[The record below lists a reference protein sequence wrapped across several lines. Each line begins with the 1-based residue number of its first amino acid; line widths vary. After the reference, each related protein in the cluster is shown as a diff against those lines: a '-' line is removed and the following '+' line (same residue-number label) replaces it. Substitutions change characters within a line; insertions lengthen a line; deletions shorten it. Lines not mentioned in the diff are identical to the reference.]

1 MKLFKSI
8 IFICLFFYPSLTQ
21 ANNSNL
27 LEDLQFHNTERSL
40 QANKKKID
48 LLVEATSYRVAND
61 LCYVFTY
68 NNGTGHTPGVMDIMD
83 VYNPLI
89 RDQRYK
95 NGLMQWL
102 SLEHEA
108 FRNTLFGQNSN
119 SHDTDELDDT
129 DELFVLNTNYVQSLI
144 DTEGF
149 SDAIEDCAKENNL
162 DSEQLHKEIKDA
174 ILRVD
179 MSRVVDAYAV
189 EWVAIGGVTG
199 KLFSVL
205 KRGLSLS
212 KTLIQSAGFYRWLR
226 RTRVMQA
233 LRRRITF
240 LQRLKWRLGAG
251 AAGVSSILFQKGDS
265 PYEQIHQQNTIQ
277 NTIAATQRGNEV
289 ATGVEEFAKSLSS
302 MTLEE
307 QFWIRR
313 TSMYTSMLAYLNK
326 IKSTE
331 EVRYNMPKRL
341 YVEMLWQCDPS
352 IEVMKDFCKILNIY
366 VVDYWNVKRKL
377 DGYLGRNI
385 YGNENAML
393 YNKIKGMFTLRKEL
407 LEREVAQGDQ
417 RKAIT
422 LRLIRRSE
430 NDPNFM
436 CIFNDATV
444 TDPLCRLHYLY
455 SIDSFNFL
463 TPAMSE
469 ELKQLE
475 DTLL

>member
-27 LEDLQFHNTERSL
+27 LEDLQFHNTQRSL
-40 QANKKKID
+40 QANNKID

-68 NNGTGHTPGVMDIMD
+68 DREGYSTMRGVMEI
-83 VYNPLI
+83 YNPLI

-102 SLEHEA
+102 SLEHDA
-108 FRNTLFGQNSN
+108 FRKTLFGQNSN
-119 SHDTDELDDT
+119 NHDTDELDDT
-129 DELFVLNTNYVQSLI
+129 DELFTLNTNYVQSLI

-149 SDAIEDCAKENNL
+149 ADAIEDCAKENNL
-162 DSEQLHKEIKDA
+162 DSGQLYNEIKQA
-174 ILRVD
+174 ILGVDRNRVL
-179 MSRVVDAYAV
+179 DAYAV

-199 KLFSVL
+199 RLFGVL
-205 KRGLSLS
+205 KRGLSLT

-251 AAGVSSILFQKGDS
+251 TAGVSSILFQKGDS
-265 PYEQIHQQNTIQ
+265 PYEQIHQQNTIAD
-277 NTIAATQRGNEV
+277 TIAAEQRGNEV
-289 ATGVEEFAKSLSS
+289 ATGIEEFAKSLSS

-307 QFWIRR
+307 QFWTRR
-313 TSMYTSMLAYLNK
+313 TLMYADMLKYLNN
-326 IKSTE
+326 IQSTE
-331 EVRYNMPKRL
+331 IRYNMPKRL

-385 YGNENAML
+385 YGNKNAML
-393 YNKIKGMFTLRKEL
+393 YNTIKGMFKLRKEL

-436 CIFNDATV
+436 CIFNDAKV